1 MRILFFAA
9 ALGLT
14 APYALQAQAFDFQ
27 KLSETVFDSS
37 KVSETKVSE
46 TKDTGVRSITWEDLS
61 PPLSPEAQ
69 AAAARLNAMI
79 DSMDDKDIADALA
92 LINENGNELMEAI
105 DGETVSLEGYLVPLD
120 FEATEAK
127 AFVLVPYMGACIH
140 VPPPPP
146 NQIVF
151 IEYEDGMPMEALEK
165 NIWTPFRVTG
175 AIRAVPA
182 KTELADVGYQMS
194 AKSIRISE
202 L

>member
-1 MRILFFAA
+1 MRALLFAT

-14 APYALQAQAFDFQ
+14 LPLPLALPAQAFDFQ
-27 KLSETVFDSS
+27 ELSKTLFGSSQVFGTEDPDARAIEW
-37 KVSETKVSE
+37 K
-46 TKDTGVRSITWEDLS
+46 DLS
-61 PPLSPEAQ
+61 PPLSAKAQ
-69 AAAARLNAMI
+69 GAAAKLNAMI
-79 DSMDDKDIADALA
+79 DAMDDEDIAEAMA
-92 LINENGNELMEAI
+92 LIDENGTELMEEL

-146 NQIVF
+146 NQVVF
-151 IEYEDGMPMEALEK
+151 IEFEDGIPMEALEK

-175 AIRAVPA
+175 PLRAVPTR
-182 KTELADVGYQMS
+182 TELADVGYQMS
-194 AKSIRISE
+194 AGSIRISE

>member
-27 KLSETVFDSS
+27 KLSETVFGG
-37 KVSETKVSE
+37 SEVYGTEDPDAREIDWK
-46 TKDTGVRSITWEDLS
+46 DLS
-61 PPLSPEAQ
+61 PSLTPEAQ
-69 AAAARLNAMI
+69 AAAAQLNAAI
-79 DSMDDKDIADALA
+79 DSMNDEDIAAALA
-92 LINENGNELMEAI
+92 LINENGSEIIESL
-105 DGETVSLEGYLVPLD
+105 DGETISLEGYLVPLD

-146 NQIVF
+146 NQVIF
-151 IEYEDGMPMEALEK
+151 IEYEDGVPMEALEK
-165 NIWTPFRVTG
+165 NIWTPFRITG
-175 AIRAVPA
+175 DLRAVPTT
-182 KTELADVGYQMS
+182 TELAEVGYQMS
-194 AKSIRISE
+194 AKSIRVSE

>member
-1 MRILFFAA
+1 MRTLLFAA
-9 ALGLT
+9 AFGLA

-27 KLSETVFDSS
+27 KLTETVFGSS
-37 KVSETKVSE
+37 EVFGTEDPDAREIAWK
-46 TKDTGVRSITWEDLS
+46 DLS

-79 DSMDDKDIADALA
+79 DGMNDEDIAEAMA
-92 LINENGNELMEAI
+92 LIGENGNELMEEL
-105 DGETVSLEGYLVPLD
+105 DGQTVTLEGYLVPLD
-120 FEATEAK
+120 FEAAEVK

-151 IEYEDGMPMEALEK
+151 IEYEDGMPMETLDR

-175 AIRAVPA
+175 DLRAARA
-182 KTELADVGYQMS
+182 KTELAEVGYQMS

>member
-1 MRILFFAA
+1 MRALLFAT

-14 APYALQAQAFDFQ
+14 LPLAFQVQAFDFQ
-27 KLSETVFDSS
+27 ELSKTVFGSS
-37 KVSETKVSE
+37 DVY
-46 TKDTGVRSITWEDLS
+46 GVVDPDAREIEWKDLS
-61 PPLSPEAQ
+61 PPLSKQAQ
-69 AAAARLNAMI
+69 AAAAKLNAAI
-79 DSMDDKDIADALA
+79 DTMSDEDIADAIA
-92 LINENGNELMEAI
+92 LIDENGSELIEAL

-151 IEYEDGMPMEALEK
+151 IEYEDGVPMEALEE

-175 AIRAVPA
+175 NLRAAPA
-182 KTELADVGYQMS
+182 RTELADVGYQMS
-194 AKSIRISE
+194 ASSIQVSE

>member
-1 MRILFFAA
+1 MRTLLFAA

-14 APYALQAQAFDFQ
+14 VPYALQAGAFDFQ
-27 KLSETVFDSS
+27 KLSDTVFGA
-37 KVSETKVSE
+37 SEVYGTE
-46 TKDTGVRSITWEDLS
+46 DPDAREIEWEDLS

-79 DSMDDKDIADALA
+79 DSMSDEDIADAMA
-92 LINENGNELMEAI
+92 LIDENGSEIIETL
-105 DGETVSLEGYLVPLD
+105 DGQTVSLEGYLVPLD

-175 AIRAVPA
+175 ALRAAPA
-182 KTELADVGYQMS
+182 KTDLAEVGYQMS
-194 AKSIRISE
+194 AKSIRVSE

>member
-1 MRILFFAA
+1 MRILILAA

-14 APYALQAQAFDFQ
+14 VSAALPARAFDFQ
-27 KLSETVFDSS
+27 KLSETVFGSS
-37 KVSETKVSE
+37 ELFGTE
-46 TKDTGVRSITWEDLS
+46 DPDAREIAWEDLS
-61 PPLSPEAQ
+61 PPLSPEAR
-69 AAAARLNAMI
+69 AAAARLNAAI
-79 DSMDDKDIADALA
+79 DSMNDEDIADALA
-92 LINENGNELMEAI
+92 LIDENGSEIIEAL

-120 FEATEAK
+120 FEATEAR

-146 NQIVF
+146 NQVVF

-175 AIRAVPA
+175 PLRAVPA
-182 KTELADVGYQMS
+182 KTALADVGYQIS
-194 AKSIRISE
+194 ASSIRVSK